1 MKNSKITNEDG
12 QNTSGG
18 QDTEGRLQQECVMWL
33 WNTHQETRGLLC
45 YNLSNSKNKIDGALN
60 KAKGLIKGRADLTF
74 YWNKTAYFIEMKTE
88 KGTQEPEQ
96 KIFQSIVE
104 KAGYNYVIC
113 RSLEEFK
120 KVINSIINL
129 NVL

>member
-1 MKNSKITNEDG
+1 MKNSKIINVDG
-12 QNTSGG
+12 LNGSGG
-18 QDTEGRLQQECVMWL
+18 QDTEGRIQQECVMWC
-33 WNTHQETRGLLC
+33 WNTYPETRMLLC

-96 KIFQSIVE
+96 KVFQATVE
-104 KAGYNYVIC
+104 KAGFEYIIC
-113 RSLEEFK
+113 RSLEQF
-120 KVINSIINL
+120 KVIIKRITSY
-129 NVL
+129 

>member
-1 MKNSKITNEDG
+1 MKNLKTTKEDG
-12 QNTSGG
+12 QNINGDHG
-18 QDTEGRLQQECVMWL
+18 TEGRVQQECVMWL
-33 WNTHQETRGLLC
+33 WNAHPETRGLLC

-96 KIFQSIVE
+96 KIFQATVE
-104 KAGYNYVIC
+104 KAGYKYVIC
-113 RSLEEFK
+113 RSLDDFK
-120 KVINSIINL
+120 KVINLIITL
-129 NVL
+129 NK